1 MTAALLEQTS
11 FHPSCSL
18 LPVSRYQNVMV
29 WADNSQQFCH
39 QMLRVLRRTC
49 YVVSQGRFFETLMG
63 PRGSSGSFFLCLP
76 LLLLFVKR
84 EEVMPLQDGTVIIE
98 WRKTVHAMSAEESKV
113 SARERKGATESFYSQ
128 FHNFIIIL
136 HKVSLCLRELS
147 LNIDLSNKITA
158 KFIPLKIRWCCEVYM
173 I

>member
-1 MTAALLEQTS
+1 
-11 FHPSCSL
+11 
-18 LPVSRYQNVMV
+18 
-29 WADNSQQFCH
+29 
-39 QMLRVLRRTC
+39 MLWVFRQTC
-49 YVVSQGRFFETLMG
+49 YVVSQGRCLKLLWG
-63 PRGSSGSFFLCLP
+63 PEVRPVHICLP

-158 KFIPLKIRWCCEVYM
+158 KFILLKIQWCCEAYM
-173 I
+173 ICLHIIHIILSYNGYK